1 MTKTTR
7 DNTFARGER
16 ALNLFEALLGRDD
29 GTNETLNW
37 ETINPPRHNLQHLD
51 EDYTEEDIR
60 EVVMEIKPD
69 KALVPDSYIGKFFK
83 SCWDIIKDDF
93 ILAVQFFYNLHGQHF
108 NRSYYFD
115 T

>member
-1 MTKTTR
+1 LQEEK
-7 DNTFARGER
+7 EKV

-60 EVVMEIKPD
+60 
-69 KALVPDSYIGKFFK
+69 
-83 SCWDIIKDDF
+83 
-93 ILAVQFFYNLHGQHF
+93 
-108 NRSYYFD
+108 
-115 T
+115 